1 MCMSTTECL
10 QRLLVYLISR
20 WQIMTDLCVIL
31 VSINML
37 LLLVHMMLGH
47 CPQGKAWARFA
58 SKNPDINTFC

>member
-1 MCMSTTECL
+1 
-10 QRLLVYLISR
+10 
-20 WQIMTDLCVIL
+20 MTDLCVIL

-37 LLLVHMMLGH
+37 LLLMHMMLGH